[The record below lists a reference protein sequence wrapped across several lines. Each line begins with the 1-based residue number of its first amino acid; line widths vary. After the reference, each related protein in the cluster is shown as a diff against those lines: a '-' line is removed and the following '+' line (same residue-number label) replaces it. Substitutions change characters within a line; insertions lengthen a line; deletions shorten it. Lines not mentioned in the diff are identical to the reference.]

1 MYMYVTMKPRNWTLY
16 ILKQHCLK
24 VNALIHVH

>member
-1 MYMYVTMKPRNWTLY
+1 MYMYVTMKPRNWKQF

-24 VNALIHVH
+24 A